1 MKKYEV
7 NSHPKAKILFLII
20 VSVIGI
26 MLFLQCLE
34 FNKISSSLKILK
46 INAVSSKERHY
57 QTSTK
62 LLTPRQLHEDI
73 KIETKSGRPLEENK
87 SYVIQLATA
96 NTVPV
101 ELTTT
106 KTTINTTKRATITKI
121 NNTAVLSK
129 IILFYTPF
137 F

>member
-20 VSVIGI
+20 VSVIAI

-46 INAVSSKERHY
+46 INVASSKERHY

-62 LLTPRQLHEDI
+62 LLAPQQLHEDI

-87 SYVIQLATA
+87 SNYRQLD
-96 NTVPV
+96 
-101 ELTTT
+101 L
-106 KTTINTTKRATITKI
+106 
-121 NNTAVLSK
+121 
-129 IILFYTPF
+129 
-137 F
+137 